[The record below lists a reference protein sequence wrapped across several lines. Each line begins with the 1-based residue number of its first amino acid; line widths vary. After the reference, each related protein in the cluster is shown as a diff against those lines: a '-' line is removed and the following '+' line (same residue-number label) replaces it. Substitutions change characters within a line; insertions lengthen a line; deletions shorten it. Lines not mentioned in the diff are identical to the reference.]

1 MLLTTVKLLVDAPL
15 PGATYDIVPP
25 PPPPP
30 LSTDPGASLIA
41 AGAAAKEKLV
51 SLLLDWGF

>member
-15 PGATYDIVPP
+15 PGATYDTV
-25 PPPPP
+25 PPPP